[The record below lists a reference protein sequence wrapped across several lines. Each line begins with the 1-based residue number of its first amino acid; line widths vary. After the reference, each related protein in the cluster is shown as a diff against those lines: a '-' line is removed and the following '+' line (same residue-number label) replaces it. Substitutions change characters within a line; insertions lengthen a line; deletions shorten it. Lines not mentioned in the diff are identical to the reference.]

1 MIAKELDVFV
11 SDKASD
17 SSFVRDLQPK
27 NTHHA
32 QTSRQFRFVA
42 HTGQIGLRSSS
53 HDEVVVIIVFKLT
66 VPYPALVWFTGS
78 IRYDQSRMSRETGQ

>member
-32 QTSRQFRFVA
+32 QTSR
-42 HTGQIGLRSSS
+42 
-53 HDEVVVIIVFKLT
+53 
-66 VPYPALVWFTGS
+66 
-78 IRYDQSRMSRETGQ
+78 